1 MEEKVKAVLIV
12 IEDDADSF
20 AKRAEMFYKKRP
32 ELVRFVNEYRDAY
45 TSLAERYCHLVK
57 DLQTAN
63 RTIATAFPNQVQFSI
78 EDDDDDEFLPKAASP
93 KSIKIP
99 RAFSESPKLNME
111 FSEPRKEIKAP
122 APSQPEKPQAQKP
135 GPHKNKVEASPEE
148 LDKLQKEILAL
159 QTEMESVRNSYESGL
174 AKYWEIE
181 ERITGMQDMV
191 CNLQDEFSI
200 STIIEDNE
208 ARSLVAVAAL
218 RSCQDTVDHLQE
230 QQKRSAEEARVES
243 QKVKDIKKKLKIL
256 KGGFLPD
263 QTVPDELT
271 IEESENPEEEVYGL
285 KQENMD
291 FQSICE
297 KVKEYLE
304 MDYNTPLTVTDLA
317 EKIDELVNMI
327 LALQTTISSQNA
339 LIKRLRLDADRLQN
353 LLQSLEQ
360 GEMNLTN
367 DSKDLKE
374 KMRELENELH
384 GIQDLNHSVKD
395 QNKKLQM
402 GFTDVCHNLKDL
414 YGKLDSGEKRDED
427 DDEDED
433 EDNNEDEDEIIGTE
447 ENDSFEDEPTE
458 QCQEQEVMMT
468 PANDSK
474 DSEDPANDSKDS
486 EDLANDSKDSEDP
499 ANDSKDSE
507 DNMVEPDKETEGTKD
522 HNLCVEDQENRNRTK
537 SHVRRKFQ
545 SCSNLDAF
553 CEFLQDPGNQDEVEN
568 TLPSQEEDNLDS
580 PNWQQLLSNESED
593 KEKIILAEYTAAL
606 RNYKETK
613 KKLYEIENEK
623 RGTFFETM
631 ALVKELKSA
640 NAMKEKEIQS
650 LRQKLSLLET
660 IPDGNLHH
668 GSVESVEDKSKSG
681 VDNLR
686 AKSLDGSNSDSL
698 ENLANEHNS
707 DSKEIIDESSATA
720 STQTPT
726 GEEIEAALTVEPRI
740 ASSIEERFRKAVDEQ
755 LEENIQFWL
764 RFGTSSQQIQKLQ
777 METEDLHSQ
786 FSKLSSNSSDP
797 SAKPEATPIIN
808 CLNKLQTELSEWLEE
823 NASLKEELQCRN
835 SSLSKMQRVITRTS
849 MMCYETEQ
857 VEFTV
862 YEATKFQGEVL
873 NMQQEN
879 NKVESDL
886 QTGLD
891 HVRALQSEVER
902 ILSKLQGDSKV
913 TGSKNHPALNPASI
927 PLESFI
933 YGVKHK
939 KHSKFSFMNPAL
951 QKQFRDLKAQL
962 PK

>member
-1 MEEKVKAVLIV
+1 MLQRAASNAYSWWWASHIRAKQGKWLDRNLQDMEEKVKAVLIV

-243 QKVKDIKKKLKIL
+243 QKIL

-367 DSKDLKE
+367 DSKDSKE

-402 GFTDVCHNLKDL
+402 GFTD
-414 YGKLDSGEKRDED
+414 
-427 DDEDED
+427 
-433 EDNNEDEDEIIGTE
+433 
-447 ENDSFEDEPTE
+447 
-458 QCQEQEVMMT
+458 EVMMT

-537 SHVRRKFQ
+537 T
-545 SCSNLDAF
+545 
-553 CEFLQDPGNQDEVEN
+553 PGNQDEVEN

-613 KKLYEIENEK
+613 RKLYEIENEK
-623 RGTFFETM
+623 RGTFF
-631 ALVKELKSA
+631 
-640 NAMKEKEIQS
+640 
-650 LRQKLSLLET
+650 
-660 IPDGNLHH
+660 
-668 GSVESVEDKSKSG
+668 
-681 VDNLR
+681 
-686 AKSLDGSNSDSL
+686 
-698 ENLANEHNS
+698 
-707 DSKEIIDESSATA
+707 
-720 STQTPT
+720 
-726 GEEIEAALTVEPRI
+726 
-740 ASSIEERFRKAVDEQ
+740 
-755 LEENIQFWL
+755 
-764 RFGTSSQQIQKLQ
+764 
-777 METEDLHSQ
+777 
-786 FSKLSSNSSDP
+786 
-797 SAKPEATPIIN
+797 
-808 CLNKLQTELSEWLEE
+808 
-823 NASLKEELQCRN
+823 
-835 SSLSKMQRVITRTS
+835 
-849 MMCYETEQ
+849 
-857 VEFTV
+857 
-862 YEATKFQGEVL
+862 
-873 NMQQEN
+873 
-879 NKVESDL
+879 
-886 QTGLD
+886 
-891 HVRALQSEVER
+891 
-902 ILSKLQGDSKV
+902 
-913 TGSKNHPALNPASI
+913 
-927 PLESFI
+927 
-933 YGVKHK
+933 
-939 KHSKFSFMNPAL
+939 
-951 QKQFRDLKAQL
+951 
-962 PK
+962 

>member
-32 ELVRFVNEYRDAY
+32 ELVRFVREYRDAY

-78 EDDDDDEFLPKAASP
+78 EDDDDEEFLPKAASP

-111 FSEPRKEIKAP
+111 FSEPRKEIKTP
-122 APSQPEKPQAQKP
+122 APSLPEKSQGQKP

-181 ERITGMQDMV
+181 ERITGMQDKV

-218 RSCQDTVDHLQE
+218 RSCQDTLDHLQE

-243 QKVKDIKKKLKIL
+243 QKVKDIKRKLKIL
-256 KGGFLPD
+256 KDEFLSD
-263 QTVPDELT
+263 QTVPDEST
-271 IEESENPEEEVYGL
+271 IEESENPDEEVYGL
-285 KQENMD
+285 KQENMY

-339 LIKRLRLDADRLQN
+339 LIKRLRLDTDRLQS

-360 GEMNLTN
+360 GEMNLTD
-367 DSKDLKE
+367 DSKGLKE
-374 KMRELENELH
+374 KLRELENELH

-402 GFTDVCHNLKDL
+402 GFTDVCHNLEDL
-414 YGKLDSGEKRDED
+414 YGKLDSGEKQDED

-433 EDNNEDEDEIIGTE
+433 NDEDEDEIIGTE

-458 QCQEQEVMMT
+458 QCHEQEVMMT
-468 PANDSK
+468 PANDS
-474 DSEDPANDSKDS
+474 N
-486 EDLANDSKDSEDP
+486 DSEDP

-507 DNMVEPDKETEGTKD
+507 DNMVEPDKETEGKKD
-522 HNLCVEDQENRNRTK
+522 HNLCVEDQEDQESRNRTK

-545 SCSNLDAF
+545 SCSNLYAF
-553 CEFLQDPGNQDEVEN
+553 CEFLQDPRNQDEVEN
-568 TLPSQEEDNLDS
+568 TLPSQDEDNLDSPNLDS

-593 KEKIILAEYTAAL
+593 KEKIILAEYTAVL

-613 KKLYEIENEK
+613 KKLYEIEHEK

-640 NAMKEKEIQS
+640 NAMKEMEIQS
-650 LRQKLSLLET
+650 LRKKLSLLET

-668 GSVESVEDKSKSG
+668 GSVESVEEESKSG

-686 AKSLDGSNSDSL
+686 AKSLDGLNSDSL
-698 ENLANEHNS
+698 ENLANEHSS

-720 STQTPT
+720 STQTPI
-726 GEEIEAALTVEPRI
+726 GEEIEAALTVEPHV

-777 METEDLHSQ
+777 TETEDLHSQ

-808 CLNKLQTELSEWLEE
+808 RLSELQTELSEWLEE

-835 SSLSKMQRVITRTS
+835 SSLSKMQQVITRTS

-891 HVRALQSEVER
+891 HVRALQSEVDR

-913 TGSKNHPALNPASI
+913 TGSRNHPALNPASI